1 MSDEPKDPHGS
12 DADQERK
19 WAAVEEGL
27 ELLQEGDAEAAL
39 AELTR
44 VAEADEDNEYVWF
57 FLGNAYFETEDF
69 ARALKCYV
77 RAMEVVPQYVGAM
90 IGAGQALRMLGDHAR
105 ALRMGKQVLRLRP
118 DDADGLYLVG
128 IVHFQRGEKEEAY
141 GFLQRFLHTNPEVEV
156 ALEVDGM
163 LQMIRGDVSIF
174 PDPEPTD
181 GDVN

>member
-1 MSDEPKDPHGS
+1 MSDAPKDPHGS
-12 DADQERK
+12 DEDQERK

-27 ELLQEGDAEAAL
+27 ELLQEGEVEAAL
-39 AELTR
+39 TELTR
-44 VAEADEDNEYVWF
+44 VAEADADNEYVFF
-57 FLGNAYFETEDF
+57 FLGNAYFENEDF

-77 RAMEVVPQYVGAM
+77 RALEIVPQYAGAM
-90 IGAGQALRMLGDHAR
+90 IGAGQTLRMLGDHTR

-118 DDADGLYLVG
+118 DDPDALYLLG

-141 GFLQRFLHTNPEVEV
+141 GYLQRFLHTNPEIEV
-156 ALEVDGM
+156 AMEVEGM
-163 LQMIRGDVSIF
+163 LRMIRGDVSIF